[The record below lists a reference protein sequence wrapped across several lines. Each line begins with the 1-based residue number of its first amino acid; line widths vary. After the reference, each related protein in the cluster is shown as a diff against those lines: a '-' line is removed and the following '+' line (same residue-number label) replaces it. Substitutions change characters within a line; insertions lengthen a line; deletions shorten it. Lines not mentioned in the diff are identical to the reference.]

1 MRNER
6 SAGSRP
12 ARPALSRRGFLGR
25 VAAGG
30 AAAALFPGVDAT
42 RLAAAVPGA
51 PSPST
56 RPGEAY
62 WEQVKRHF
70 PLREGQVP
78 MNTANLAPA
87 PRSVIERV
95 VEVTYDVDGD
105 VSFQNR
111 APLGDA
117 VEGVRSRIAADLGA
131 DPDELALVRNTSEA
145 NNVVVSGLPLGPGHE
160 VLVYDQNH
168 PTNAVAWDVRA
179 ARAGF
184 RVRRIAVP
192 ADPGSPADLRDAFLE
207 ALGPDTRVVA
217 LTDISNVTGIRLPV
231 EEICQACRERG
242 IHTHVDGAQSFGAV
256 QVDLHRLGCDTYT
269 SSSHKWYMGPKE
281 AGILYV
287 REDRIA
293 ELWPLIVGVGW
304 GSAAETSARGARK
317 FETLG
322 QRNDATLVA
331 LDAAAEFRAA
341 IGPERIEARVVELAG
356 HLKEGLA
363 AIPGIRFVT
372 PRSPEMSAG
381 VVITQPEGME
391 GRRLFEA
398 IYQEYG
404 IAGAATGGFR
414 LCTHVFNTRA
424 DVERAVEG
432 VEALMRRGP

>member
-1 MRNER
+1 M
-6 SAGSRP
+6 
-12 ARPALSRRGFLGR
+12 
-25 VAAGG
+25 AAGG
-30 AAAALFPGVDAT
+30 LAATLFPGVDA
-42 RLAAAVPGA
+42 RHLAAAMPGLPPH
-51 PSPST
+51 PSP
-56 RPGEAY
+56 PDEAY
-62 WEQVKRHF
+62 WQQVKRHF
-70 PLREGQVP
+70 PLREGRVP

-111 APLGDA
+111 GPLGEKVEA
-117 VEGVRSRIAADLGA
+117 VRARIAADLRA
-131 DPDELALVRNTSEA
+131 DPDELALLRNTSEA
-145 NNVVVSGLPLGPGHE
+145 NNVVVSGLPLGTGDE

-184 RVRRIAVP
+184 RVRRVGVP
-192 ADPGSPADLRDAFLE
+192 TDPGSPDDLRDAFVD
-207 ALGPDTRVVA
+207 ALGPETRVVA

-231 EEICQACRERG
+231 EEICRACRERG
-242 IHTHVDGAQSFGAV
+242 IHAHVDGAQSFGAV

-269 SSSHKWYMGPKE
+269 SSAHKWYMGPKE

-287 REDRIA
+287 RQDRIDGI
-293 ELWPLIVGVGW
+293 WPLIVGVGW
-304 GSAAETSARGARK
+304 GSEVGTSARGARK

-331 LDAAAEFRAA
+331 LGAAAEFREA
-341 IGPERIEARVVELAG
+341 IGPERIEARVMELAAY
-356 HLKEGLA
+356 LKEGLA
-363 AIPGIRFVT
+363 GVPGIRFVT

-381 VVITQPEGME
+381 VVITRPEGME

-398 IYQEYG
+398 IYEEYG

-414 LCTHVFNTRA
+414 LCPHIFNTRA

-432 VEALMRRGP
+432 VGALIGREP